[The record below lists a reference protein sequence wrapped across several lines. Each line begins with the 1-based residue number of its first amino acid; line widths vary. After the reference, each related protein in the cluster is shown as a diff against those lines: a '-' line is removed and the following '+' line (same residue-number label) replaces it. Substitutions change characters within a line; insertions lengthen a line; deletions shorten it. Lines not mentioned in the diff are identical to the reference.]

1 MPTGSVRSPTPRQ
14 VSPASSLLCRGA
26 ASRALRLTVHLGD
39 PPHPFAYNTPCALR
53 TQVEVF
59 ASGDLNRAYTVAFN
73 QTREFLMNVYNLTE
87 TESISEWAPGR
98 HF

>member
-1 MPTGSVRSPTPRQ
+1 M
-14 VSPASSLLCRGA
+14 
-26 ASRALRLTVHLGD
+26 
-39 PPHPFAYNTPCALR
+39 
-53 TQVEVF
+53 F

-87 TESISEWAPGR
+87 TESISELAPGR